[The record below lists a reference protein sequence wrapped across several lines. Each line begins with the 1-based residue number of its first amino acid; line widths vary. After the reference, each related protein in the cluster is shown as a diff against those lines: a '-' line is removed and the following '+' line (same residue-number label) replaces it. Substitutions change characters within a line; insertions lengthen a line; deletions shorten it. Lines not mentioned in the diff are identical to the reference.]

1 MKREERY
8 AKEDESDTW
17 ATICF
22 VMSSEVV
29 LVLGNCSS
37 YVRVGA
43 SSVVLKFDSGSVET
57 GLFVS
62 EWEFSIGIE
71 ESTGLVSEPSGTK
84 PCWGSGSMYV
94 QEKKVDKKKIETSTK
109 TSLFSR
115 AKWKMFQLDMKRNVD
130 KMRG

>member
-94 QEKKVDKKKIETSTK
+94 QEKKVNRKKSKQIQK
-109 TSLFSR
+109 TGLFSR
-115 AKWKMFQLDMKRNVD
+115 AKWKMFQLDMKGNVD

>member
-94 QEKKVDKKKIETSTK
+94 QEKKVNRKKSKQIPK
-109 TSLFSR
+109 TGLFSR
-115 AKWKMFQLDMKRNVD
+115 AKWKMFQLDMKGNVD

>member
-37 YVRVGA
+37 YVRVVA

-94 QEKKVDKKKIETSTK
+94 REKKVDKKKSK
-109 TSLFSR
+109 QVQKQVCFR
-115 AKWKMFQLDMKRNVD
+115 GRNG
-130 KMRG
+130 KCFNWI

>member
-94 QEKKVDKKKIETSTK
+94 RKKKVNRKNRNKYKKQVC
-109 TSLFSR
+109 FR
-115 AKWKMFQLDMKRNVD
+115 GRNG
-130 KMRG
+130 KCFNWI

>member
-94 QEKKVDKKKIETSTK
+94 QEKKVNRKN
-109 TSLFSR
+109 
-115 AKWKMFQLDMKRNVD
+115 RNKYKNKFVFEGEMVNVSIGYER
-130 KMRG
+130 KCR

>member
-1 MKREERY
+1 
-8 AKEDESDTW
+8 
-17 ATICF
+17 
-22 VMSSEVV
+22 MSSEVV

-94 QEKKVDKKKIETSTK
+94 REKKVNRKNRNKYKKQVC
-109 TSLFSR
+109 FR
-115 AKWKMFQLDMKRNVD
+115 GRN
-130 KMRG
+130 GECFNWI